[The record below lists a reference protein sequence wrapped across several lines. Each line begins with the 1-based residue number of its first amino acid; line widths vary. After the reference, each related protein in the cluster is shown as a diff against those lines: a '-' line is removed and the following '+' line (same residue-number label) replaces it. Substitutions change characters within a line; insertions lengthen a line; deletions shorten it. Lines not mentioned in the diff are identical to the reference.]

1 MEKSENITELI
12 KTLIKVQPL
21 LKPAIRDKVNPYL
34 KSKYADLSGVWDTCR
49 DLLKENGLAVSQV
62 CGINEYGSY
71 LETILMHESGQW
83 ISGKYPLKPVKADDP
98 QAMGSAMTYARRY
111 SLAAIL
117 GIVTEDDDAEDAM
130 GRQTES
136 KPKTATRPEPQRDP
150 AIPAPKAATMEQ
162 LNKLDAFKKA
172 GKNIKIKVDAYGW
185 PITKLSE
192 LTYDQAEKLINDFS
206 AEVKK

>member
-1 MEKSENITELI
+1 MEKSENIAEII
-12 KTLIKVQPL
+12 KALIKVQPQ
-21 LKPAIRDKVNPYL
+21 LKPAIKDKANPFL

-49 DLLKENGLAVSQV
+49 DLLKESGLAVVQV
-62 CGINEYGSY
+62 CGIGDNGSY

-83 ISGKYPLKPVKADDP
+83 ISGKYPLKPVKDDDP

-111 SLAAIL
+111 NLAAIL
-117 GIVTEDDDAEDAM
+117 GIVTDDDDAEGAM

-150 AIPAPKAATMEQ
+150 AIPAPKAATQEQ
-162 LNKLDAFKKA
+162 LNKLDAYKKA
-172 GKNIKIKVDAYGW
+172 GKNIKIKVDTYGW
-185 PITKLSE
+185 SITRLAE

>member
-1 MEKSENITELI
+1 MEKSENIAEIIKALI
-12 KTLIKVQPL
+12 KIQPQ
-21 LKPAIRDKVNPYL
+21 LKPAIKDKANPFL
-34 KSKYADLSGVWDTCR
+34 KTKYADLSGVWDSCR
-49 DLLKENGLAVSQV
+49 NLLKESGLAVVQV
-62 CGINEYGSY
+62 CGIGDNGSY

-83 ISGKYPLKPVKADDP
+83 ISGKYPLKPVKDDDP

-111 SLAAIL
+111 NLAAIL
-117 GIVTEDDDAEDAM
+117 GIVTDDDDAEGAM

-150 AIPAPKAATMEQ
+150 AIPAPKAATQEQ
-162 LNKLDAFKKA
+162 LNKLDAYKKA
-172 GKNIKIKVDAYGW
+172 GKNIKIKVDTYGW
-185 PITKLSE
+185 SITKLSE

>member
-1 MEKSENITELI
+1 MEKSENIAEIIKALI
-12 KTLIKVQPL
+12 KIQPQ
-21 LKPAIRDKVNPYL
+21 LKPAIKDKANPFL
-34 KSKYADLSGVWDTCR
+34 KSKYADLSGVWDSCR
-49 DLLKENGLAVSQV
+49 DLLKESGLAVVQV
-62 CGINEYGSY
+62 CGIGDNGSY

-83 ISGKYPLKPVKADDP
+83 ISGKYPLKPVKDDDP

-111 SLAAIL
+111 NLAAIL
-117 GIVTEDDDAEDAM
+117 GIVTDDDDAEGAM

-150 AIPAPKAATMEQ
+150 AIPAPKAATQEQ
-162 LNKLDAFKKA
+162 LNKLDAYKKA
-172 GKNIKIKVDAYGW
+172 GKNIKIKVDTYGW
-185 PITKLSE
+185 SITKLSE

>member
-1 MEKSENITELI
+1 MEKSENIAEIIKALI
-12 KTLIKVQPL
+12 KIQPQ
-21 LKPAIRDKVNPYL
+21 LKPAIKDKANPFL
-34 KSKYADLSGVWDTCR
+34 KTKYADLSGVWDSCR
-49 DLLKENGLAVSQV
+49 DLLKESGLAVVQV
-62 CGINEYGSY
+62 CGIGDNGSY

-83 ISGKYPLKPVKADDP
+83 ISGKYPLKPVKDDDP

-111 SLAAIL
+111 NLAAIL
-117 GIVTEDDDAEDAM
+117 GIVTDDDDAEGAM

-150 AIPAPKAATMEQ
+150 AIPAPKAATQEQ
-162 LNKLDAFKKA
+162 LNKLDAYKKA
-172 GKNIKIKVDAYGW
+172 GKNIKIKVDTYGW
-185 PITKLSE
+185 SITKLSE

>member
-1 MEKSENITELI
+1 MEKSENIAEIIKALI
-12 KTLIKVQPL
+12 KIQPQ
-21 LKPAIRDKVNPYL
+21 LKPAIKDKANPFL
-34 KSKYADLSGVWDTCR
+34 KSKYADLSGVWDSCR
-49 DLLKENGLAVSQV
+49 DLLKESGLAVVQV
-62 CGINEYGSY
+62 CGIGDNGSY

-83 ISGKYPLKPVKADDP
+83 ISGKYPLKPVKDDDP

-111 SLAAIL
+111 NLAAIL
-117 GIVTEDDDAEDAM
+117 GIVTDDDDAEGAM

-150 AIPAPKAATMEQ
+150 AIPAPKAATQEQ
-162 LNKLDAFKKA
+162 LNKLDAYKKA
-172 GKNIKIKVDAYGW
+172 GKNIKTKVDTYGW
-185 PITKLSE
+185 SITKLSE

>member
-1 MEKSENITELI
+1 VEKSENIAEIIKALI
-12 KTLIKVQPL
+12 KIQPQ
-21 LKPAIRDKVNPYL
+21 LKPAIKDKANPFL
-34 KSKYADLSGVWDTCR
+34 KSKYADLSGVWDSCR
-49 DLLKENGLAVSQV
+49 DLLKESGLAVVQV
-62 CGINEYGSY
+62 CGIGDNGSY

-83 ISGKYPLKPVKADDP
+83 ISGKYPLKPVKDDDP

-111 SLAAIL
+111 NLAAIL
-117 GIVTEDDDAEDAM
+117 GIVTDDDDAEGAM

-150 AIPAPKAATMEQ
+150 AIPAPKAATQEQ
-162 LNKLDAFKKA
+162 LNKLDAYKKA
-172 GKNIKIKVDAYGW
+172 GKNIKIKVDTYGW
-185 PITKLSE
+185 SITKLSE

>member
-1 MEKSENITELI
+1 VEKSENIAEIIKALI
-12 KTLIKVQPL
+12 KIQPQ
-21 LKPAIRDKVNPYL
+21 LKPAIKDKANPFL
-34 KSKYADLSGVWDTCR
+34 KSKYADLSGVWDSCR
-49 DLLKENGLAVSQV
+49 DLLKESGLAVVQV
-62 CGINEYGSY
+62 CGIGDNGSY

-83 ISGKYPLKPVKADDP
+83 ISGKYPLKPVKDDDP

-111 SLAAIL
+111 NLAAIL
-117 GIVTEDDDAEDAM
+117 GIVTDDDDAEGAM

-150 AIPAPKAATMEQ
+150 AIPAPKAATQEQ
-162 LNKLDAFKKA
+162 LNKLDAYKKA
-172 GKNIKIKVDAYGW
+172 GKNIKIKVDTYGW

>member
-1 MEKSENITELI
+1 VEKSENIAEIIKALI
-12 KTLIKVQPL
+12 KIQPQ
-21 LKPAIRDKVNPYL
+21 LKPAIKDKANPFL
-34 KSKYADLSGVWDTCR
+34 KTKYADLSGVWDSCR
-49 DLLKENGLAVSQV
+49 DLLKESGLAVVQV
-62 CGINEYGSY
+62 CGIGDNGSY

-83 ISGKYPLKPVKADDP
+83 ISGKYPLKPVKDDDP

-111 SLAAIL
+111 NLAAIL
-117 GIVTEDDDAEDAM
+117 GIVTDDDDAEGAM

-150 AIPAPKAATMEQ
+150 AIPAPKAATQEQ
-162 LNKLDAFKKA
+162 LNKLDAYKKA
-172 GKNIKIKVDAYGW
+172 GKNIKIKVDTYGW
-185 PITKLSE
+185 SITKLSE